1 MADLIIREFKG
12 GSSNPDTTLRIPGTV
27 LKIAAKLIPQKAMEA
42 LQEQG
47 IDLEEIVRLSENPD
61 VKGTI
66 AEIEDHRENK
76 RIEIAVE

>member
-1 MADLIIREFKG
+1 
-12 GSSNPDTTLRIPGTV
+12 
-27 LKIAAKLIPQKAMEA
+27 MEA